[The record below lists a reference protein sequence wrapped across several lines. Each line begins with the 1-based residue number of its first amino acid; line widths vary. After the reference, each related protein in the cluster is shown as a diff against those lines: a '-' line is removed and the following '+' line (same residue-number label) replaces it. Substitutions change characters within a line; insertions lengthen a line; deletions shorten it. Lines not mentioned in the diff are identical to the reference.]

1 MKKIEDLFKSALRD
15 QELPYDESAW
25 NEMSKK
31 LDARSGGG
39 GASGNLKWIL
49 GTAGAIVVTVGVLL
63 YMDNN
68 TDDKEQSN
76 KQIASNELTPEE
88 TYSETVKA
96 RKKSNK
102 KSSEKEVQSSNESNQ
117 TDLRSNKKGN
127 SNDSKSKEVVQVLE
141 CCDEKVEKLITPV
154 YRETTVLPISE
165 ETFEIEESTQSIIS
179 DWYVEP
185 NVCQNTVWNY
195 SNDNN
200 KVSIWLKT
208 PSNKLIEIHPGGKHS
223 ETLIELGVYQIGIM
237 NESDEFE
244 SHSNMNVLQVETV
257 QIIADEALSYEN
269 GLPELNAEVYPE
281 GKNNWNWTLND
292 YFTSKNQYS
301 ESFNL
306 FTKGIHVIGVRTW
319 DANGCSASSSFTF
332 NVEKDYNLLAVNAF
346 NPESIDSRNRNFI
359 PYALTKRNTPF
370 RMIIIDPSNGGVI
383 FETSSSDMPWDGVDR
398 NTGKLVDQNK
408 SFVWKVVLEKPEM
421 NEKPEYKGTVIRL

>member
-31 LDARSGGG
+31 LDARSGG
-39 GASGNLKWIL
+39 ASGNLKWIL
-49 GTAGAIVVTVGVLL
+49 GTTGTIVLTVGVLL
-63 YMDNN
+63 YMYNN
-68 TDDKEQSN
+68 TDVKEQPN
-76 KQIASNELTPEE
+76 KQIASNELTSEE
-88 TYSETVKA
+88 THSKTVNAK
-96 RKKSNK
+96 KKSNK
-102 KSSEKEVQSSNESNQ
+102 KSNEKEVESSNESNDA
-117 TDLRSNKKGN
+117 DLRSNKKEN
-127 SNDSKSKEVVQVLE
+127 SNDSEYNEVVQVVE

-154 YRETTVLPISE
+154 YRETSTLPISE
-165 ETFEIEESTQSIIS
+165 EVFEIEESTERIIY
-179 DWYVEP
+179 DWYVKP
-185 NVCQNTVWNY
+185 NVCQNIVWNY
-195 SNDNN
+195 SNDKN

-208 PSNKLIEIHPGGKHS
+208 PSNNLIEIHPGGKHS
-223 ETLIELGVYQIGIM
+223 ETLSELGDYQIGVV

-244 SHSNMNVLQVETV
+244 SLSNMTVLEVETV

-281 GKNNWNWTLND
+281 GINNWTWTLND
-292 YFTSKNQYS
+292 YGTSNNQYS

-306 FTKGIHVIGVRTW
+306 FTKGDHVIGVRTW
-319 DANGCSASSSFTF
+319 DANGCFASSSFTF
-332 NVEKDYNLLAVNAF
+332 NVEEDYNLLAVNAF

-383 FETSSSDMPWDGVDR
+383 FETSSAEMPWDGIDR
-398 NTGKLVDQNK
+398 NTGKLVDRNK
-408 SFVWKVVLEKPEM
+408 SFVWKVVLEKPVM

>member
-49 GTAGAIVVTVGVLL
+49 GTAGVIVVTVAVFL

-68 TDDKEQSN
+68 TDVKEQTN
-76 KQIASNELTPEE
+76 NQIANNDLKLNEKTESNDSESRDVV
-88 TYSETVKA
+88 SETQSETDDSIE
-96 RKKSNK
+96 KSNV
-102 KSSEKEVQSSNESNQ
+102 KSNAKEVESSNESIQ
-117 TDLRSNKKGN
+117 EK
-127 SNDSKSKEVVQVLE
+127 VVQIVE
-141 CCDEKVEKLITPV
+141 CCDEKVDKLITPV
-154 YRETTVLPISE
+154 FRETTVLPISE
-165 ETFEIEESTQSIIS
+165 ETFEIDESEESIVG

-223 ETLIELGVYQIGIM
+223 ETLFELGVYHIGIM
-237 NESDEFE
+237 DESDEFE
-244 SHSNMNVLQVETV
+244 SYSNMNVLQVEKV
-257 QIIADEALSYEN
+257 QIITEDGLNYEN
-269 GLPELNAEVYPE
+269 GLPELNAEVYHE
-281 GKNNWNWTLND
+281 GKTSWIWTLND
-292 YFTSKNQYS
+292 SFASKNQS
-301 ESFNL
+301 TESFNL
-306 FTKGIHVIGVRTW
+306 FSKGSHIIGVKTI
-319 DANGCSASSSFTF
+319 DANGCNSSSSFTF
-332 NVEKDYNLLAVNAF
+332 NVEEDYNLLAVNAF
-346 NPESIDSRNRNFI
+346 NPESVDLRNRKFI

-383 FETSSSDMPWDGVDR
+383 FETSSAEMPWDGIDR
-398 NTGKLVDQNK
+398 NTGKMVDRNT
-408 SFVWKVVLEKPEM
+408 SFVWKVVLEEPEI
-421 NEKPEYKGTVIRL
+421 NEKPEYKGTVVRL